1 MNVILIA
8 GGPAVELP
16 DFSLF
21 PNALYIGVDSGT
33 LALLEK
39 GIQPDAAVGDFDSVT
54 TEDYDKIRSAF
65 PDLARSPSEKDQSD
79 TELGLERAMT
89 YHPEQVILAGVTG
102 GRLDHYMSVLHIM
115 YHYQQKFPK
124 TRFLIINNQNQIR
137 FLSPGIHELEKDTRY
152 RYVSFYPF
160 AEEVQGLTLSGFKY
174 PVTNENLPFGT
185 TRFVSNELV
194 GRGSVEINCGY
205 CLMVESSDA

>member
-8 GGPAVELP
+8 GGPADELP

-21 PNALYIGVDSGT
+21 PNASYIGVDSGT
-33 LALLEK
+33 LALLER
-39 GIQPDAAVGDFDSVT
+39 GIHPVAAVGDFDSVSAD
-54 TEDYDKIRSAF
+54 DYEKIRFAF

-79 TELGLERAMT
+79 TELGLEKAMT

-102 GRLDHYMSVLHIM
+102 GRLDHYMSVLHIV
-115 YHYQQKFPK
+115 YHYQQKFPE
-124 TRFLIINNQNQIR
+124 TRFSLVNNQNQIR
-137 FLSPGIHELEKDTRY
+137 FLSPGTHELEKDTRY

-174 PVTNENLPFGT
+174 PVTSEYLPFGT
-185 TRFVSNELV
+185 TRFVSNELL
-194 GRGSVEINCGY
+194 GRGTVKIDSGY
-205 CLMVESSDA
+205 CLLVESSDA

>member
-8 GGPAVELP
+8 GGPADELP

-21 PNALYIGVDSGT
+21 PSAIYIGIDSGT

-54 TEDYDKIRSAF
+54 ADDYKKIRLAF

-79 TELGLERAMT
+79 TELGLEKAMT
-89 YHPEQVILAGVTG
+89 YKPEQVILAGVTG

-115 YHYQQKFPK
+115 YHYQQKFTE
-124 TRFLIINNQNQIR
+124 TRFLLINNQNQIR

-160 AEEVQGLTLSGFKY
+160 SEEVQGLTLAGFKY
-174 PVTNENLPFGT
+174 SVTNENIPFGT
-185 TRFVSNELV
+185 TRFVSNELL
-194 GRGSVEINCGY
+194 GRGTVEITSGY